1 MMCIIFDKQIKDKDL
16 FYIEKIIINKI
27 LFKQKNKAILIK
39 NDIVILASD
48 VFIKFHLK

>member
-1 MMCIIFDKQIKDKDL
+1 MVYVTLHKQIKDKNL

>member
-1 MMCIIFDKQIKDKDL
+1 MVYVTLYKQTKDKNL

-39 NDIVILASD
+39 NDIVILASN
-48 VFIKFHLK
+48 VFIKLHLK